1 MVNNEA
7 KAGDLGMLAR
17 LKQIEGMK
25 KKKILTPRKLPETL
39 MLHVGAPS
47 LALSRIY
54 EAHETQQIH
63 SAPTRKGLKHC

>member
-25 KKKILTPRKLPETL
+25 KKNID
-39 MLHVGAPS
+39 APQVARNS
-47 LALSRIY
+47 DVARW
-54 EAHETQQIH
+54 
-63 SAPTRKGLKHC
+63 SAKSGIV